1 MLLPEPVVGQPW
13 NMPVFC
19 PANDIE
25 FSGERKRVRCNEM
38 LAAVPDIPMEEP
50 RACADDRVCPSVYF
64 VGTSLISKRP
74 EEIRANTHSA
84 SFAHF
89 AECSVLAGISE

>member
-1 MLLPEPVVGQPW
+1 MTSSVRPPGSL
-13 NMPVFC
+13 
-19 PANDIE
+19 IE
-25 FSGERKRVRCNEM
+25 YSGERKRVRCNEV
-38 LAAVPDIPMEEP
+38 LAAVPDIPMDEP
-50 RACADDRVCPSVYF
+50 RARRDDRVCAGVYF
-64 VGTSLISKRP
+64 AGTSLISKRP